1 MFGTRMWVVL
11 FLPFLKK
18 LTDFFLY
25 VLEVFQECKKN
36 FLTQKKF
43 ILK

>member
-25 VLEVFQECKKN
+25 VLEVFQECKKKLFN
-36 FLTQKKF
+36 PKKN
-43 ILK
+43 LY